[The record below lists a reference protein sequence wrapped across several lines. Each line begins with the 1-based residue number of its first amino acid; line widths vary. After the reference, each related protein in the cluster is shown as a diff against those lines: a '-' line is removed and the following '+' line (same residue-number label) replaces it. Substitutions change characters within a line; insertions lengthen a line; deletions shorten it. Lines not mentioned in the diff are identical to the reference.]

1 MARPRPAPAG
11 LQLQPVA
18 PAHAHWLARKGA
30 ARIALIPPELLQLLN
45 AGALPTAN
53 LNEFLAIDLA
63 QLAQAVAREIGLD
76 AQHERLQDTLALLGS
91 FKPMRRHGWI
101 AHALYDM
108 TAQSADPD
116 AVAQR
121 LVTHP
126 SDVAR
131 GWAADW
137 VRHSG
142 WPLARQL
149 QAQRRLAADPHF
161 GVRELAWAALRD
173 RVVAELDEALTLL
186 QPWVLEA
193 DANLRRFACELTRP
207 RGVWCAPLR
216 ALQSAPER
224 GLALLEPLR
233 ADPSRYVQNSVAN
246 WLNDASKT
254 SPGWVQSLCARWLRE
269 SPTEATQ
276 FIVRRAR
283 RTLDKA

>member
-1 MARPRPAPAG
+1 MSVGPAQP
-11 LQLQPVA
+11 LVLQPVA
-18 PAHAHWLARKGA
+18 AAHAHWLTRKGA

-45 AGALPTAN
+45 VGALPTAN
-53 LNEFLAIDLA
+53 LNEFLAIDLP
-63 QLAQAVAREIGLD
+63 QLAQAVARDIGLD
-76 AQHERLQDTLALLGS
+76 PQHERLQDTLALLGS

-108 TAQSADPD
+108 TAQSPDPD

-126 SDVAR
+126 SDLAR
-131 GWAADW
+131 GWAAEW

-161 GVRELAWAALRD
+161 GVRELAWSVLRD
-173 RVVAELDEALTLL
+173 QVVAQLDLALECL
-186 QPWVLEA
+186 QAWVHED

-224 GLALLEPLR
+224 GLPLLEPLR

-254 SPGWVQSLCARWLRE
+254 CPQWVDQLCARWERE
-269 SPTEATQ
+269 SPGEATRY
-276 FIVRRAR
+276 IVRRAR
-283 RTLDKA
+283 RSLDKA

>member
-1 MARPRPAPAG
+1 MGQAQP
-11 LQLQPVA
+11 LVLQPVA
-18 PAHAHWLARKGA
+18 AAHAHWLTRKGA

-45 AGALPTAN
+45 VGALPTAN
-53 LNEFLAIDLA
+53 LNEFLAIDLP
-63 QLAQAVAREIGLD
+63 QLAQAVARDIGLD
-76 AQHERLQDTLALLGS
+76 PEHERLQDTLALLGS

-108 TAQSADPD
+108 TAESPDPD

-126 SDVAR
+126 SDLAR
-131 GWAADW
+131 GWAAEW

-161 GVRELAWAALRD
+161 WVRELAWAALRD
-173 RVVAELDEALTLL
+173 PVVAQLDLALVLL
-186 QPWVLEA
+186 QPWVREA

-224 GLALLEPLR
+224 GLPLLEPLR

-254 SPGWVQSLCARWLRE
+254 CPQWVEQLCARWERE
-269 SPTEATQ
+269 SSGEATRY
-276 FIVRRAR
+276 IVRRAR

>member
-1 MARPRPAPAG
+1 MAPAPTG
-11 LQLQPVA
+11 LRPVA
-18 PAHAHWLARKGA
+18 AAHAHWLARKGA
-30 ARIALIPPELLQLLN
+30 ARIALIPPELLELLN
-45 AGALPTAN
+45 AGELPTAN
-53 LNEFLAIDLA
+53 LNEFLAVDLA
-63 QLAQAVAREIGLD
+63 QLAPAVARDIGLD
-76 AQHERLQDTLALLGS
+76 PQHERLQDTLALLGS

-126 SDVAR
+126 SDLAR
-131 GWAADW
+131 GWAAEW

-161 GVRELAWAALRD
+161 GVRELAWAAVRD
-173 RVVAELDEALTLL
+173 RVVAELDLALALL
-186 QPWVLEA
+186 QPWVHEA

-224 GLALLEPLR
+224 GLPLLEPLR
-233 ADPSRYVQNSVAN
+233 ADPSRYVQNAVAN

-254 SPGWVQSLCARWLRE
+254 CPDWVQSLCARWLRE

>member
-1 MARPRPAPAG
+1 MAQPQSAPAG